1 MGFLGKIKQAI
12 LNKSDMYKFYESEY
26 KSNNLRIENLEKE
39 FNDYKKQND
48 LLMQSYHEQFTTLFL
63 YSDFKPK
70 SFLKYNHLLNQELLN
85 FVVNIC
91 EKYGLQYWMDYG
103 ALLGAI
109 RHNGFIPWDDD
120 IDIAMLREDYD
131 NFYDVVSEELE
142 KYDLDNLIKVNIN
155 ISDVKPIPV
164 IQLLYESDDLGLLA
178 GVDISAYDFIGDISQ
193 CNRESYR
200 KIQNVVRDKNK
211 KGIPINEA
219 LKDYFDEFNISYEK
233 KDYLIPGVDG
243 FTEAFAIYK
252 FFIAKYDQI
261 FPLKQVEF
269 ENKLYYAPNNHD
281 FYLTKLYGN
290 YKSIPK
296 KIRTH
301 HYRWNTLKRKENG
314 LEIYKQQYELLKKV
328 NESFE

>member
-1 MGFLGKIKQAI
+1 
-12 LNKSDMYKFYESEY
+12 
-26 KSNNLRIENLEKE
+26 
-39 FNDYKKQND
+39 
-48 LLMQSYHEQFTTLFL
+48 
-63 YSDFKPK
+63 
-70 SFLKYNHLLNQELLN
+70 
-85 FVVNIC
+85 
-91 EKYGLQYWMDYG
+91 
-103 ALLGAI
+103 
-109 RHNGFIPWDDD
+109 
-120 IDIAMLREDYD
+120 MLRQDYD
-131 NFYDVVSEELE
+131 KFYDVVSEELK

-211 KGIPINEA
+211 KGIPIYEA

-269 ENKLYYAPNNHD
+269 ENKMYYAPNNHD

-290 YKSIPK
+290 YKSHSKENP
-296 KIRTH
+296 
-301 HYRWNTLKRKENG
+301 YSSLPLEYFKRKENG
-314 LEIYKQQYELLKKV
+314 LEIYEATI
-328 NESFE
+328 